1 MWIIARVASLAAIL
15 VSGWLAFELS
25 IFVIAKL
32 GYVPSYEDTPGFYKI
47 VGDAILIPTLFYVFF
62 WYCDFTE
69 TLEQKRLEIDLQ
81 PTRIEPLL
89 TETVDNGLP
98 ALRGD
103 SPSRLIEDRRWDLF
117 S

>member
-1 MWIIARVASLAAIL
+1 MDALQFEQIIA
-15 VSGWLAFELS
+15 S
-25 IFVIAKL
+25 IV
-32 GYVPSYEDTPGFYKI
+32 VTPIWIYG
-47 VGDAILIPTLFYVFF
+47 FF
-62 WYCDFTE
+62 WYYDFTE

-89 TETVDNGLP
+89 AEPVDNGIP